1 MQQPSSK
8 SSTTGALP
16 RVTTALIGV
25 TSSQARHGINLKP
38 CLRRSSPC
46 QVTSP
51 EANLFPS
58 INSASRLANVQIKQG
73 RSKRFRGIHFIVIV
87 AIFGVSKSTPNNF
100 FILPHFQILD
110 KKTRPPFCWET
121 YETSGFSSFQG
132 RS

>member
-87 AIFGVSKSTPNNF
+87 AIFGVSKVEHLPEGEQFIF
-100 FILPHFQILD
+100 F
-110 KKTRPPFCWET
+110 
-121 YETSGFSSFQG
+121 
-132 RS
+132 